1 MKRRT
6 FCKVSGA
13 LGIAA
18 MQPVLTACVD
28 GAEKSV
34 AAVSLTGDPID
45 LAGKSIDEL
54 AKSLTGRL
62 LLADD
67 AQYDSAR
74 RIWNGMHDK
83 RPALIVQPTSTEDVR
98 NTVSFARDHGLLLA
112 VKGGG
117 HSWPGKSVC
126 DGGLMLDLGLVN
138 KVAVDPDTRIASAG
152 GGARLGDLDTAT
164 LEHGLA
170 TTTGVVSH
178 TGIGGYTLGGGFG
191 RLNRKFGL
199 AIDNLVGADIVT
211 ADGKL
216 RRTSEIEEPDLFWAI
231 RGGGGNFGVVTQF
244 RYSLHPFDRRVLSGV
259 IRWPVTQS
267 RQVLRFY
274 ADWYR
279 QLSDDLYV
287 APLMGTLPDYTGFV
301 GFEVV
306 YAGDP
311 AAGEMELAPLRSIG
325 APLEDGIRVQ
335 DYQAMQKQEDAAFEY
350 GIRSYAKNGMAMT
363 FSYELADAL
372 IDAFRPDPRLG
383 FFTHTAG
390 GAIRNVAETAT
401 AFPHRKSELMLGVVG
416 GWTDPE
422 DDEIAIEILR
432 EWYGAI
438 EPYTAGHYDNIQYDD
453 DDSDARTYGPNHPR
467 LQRLK
472 ARYDPDNLF
481 RLNSNI
487 QPADSV
493 RSPGSG
499 VSTSA
504 ERPDSAVLPRSWAL

>member
-1 MKRRT
+1 
-6 FCKVSGA
+6 
-13 LGIAA
+13 L
-18 MQPVLTACVD
+18 
-28 GAEKSV
+28 
-34 AAVSLTGDPID
+34 AAVSLGGNPIELARNAIDD
-45 LAGKSIDEL
+45 LAQ
-54 AKSLTGRL
+54 SLDGRL

-67 AQYDSAR
+67 PQYDSAR

-83 RPALIVQPTSTEDVR
+83 RPALIVQATSTGDVCS
-98 NTVSFARDHGLLLA
+98 TVNFARDHGLLLA

-126 DGGLMLDLGLVN
+126 DGGLMLDLGLINNV
-138 KVAVDPDTRIASAG
+138 VVDADARIASAG

-178 TGIGGYTLGGGFG
+178 TGIGGYTLGGGLG
-191 RLNRKFGL
+191 RLNRKYGL

-216 RRTSEIEEPDLFWAI
+216 RRTSDSEDPDLFWAI
-231 RGGGGNFGVVTQF
+231 RGGGGNFGVVTEF
-244 RYSLHPFDRRVLSGV
+244 RYSLHPFNRRVLSGV
-259 IRWPVTQS
+259 IRWPIAQS
-267 RQVLRFY
+267 RQVLHFY

-279 QLSDDLYV
+279 ELSSDLYV
-287 APLMGTLPDYTGFV
+287 APLMGTQPDYTGFV

-311 AAGEMELAPLRSIG
+311 AAGEKELAPLRSVG
-325 APLEDGIRVQ
+325 SPLEDGIGVQ
-335 DYQAMQKQEDAAFEY
+335 DYRAMQTQEDAAFEY

-363 FSYELADAL
+363 FSRELADAL

-383 FFTHTAG
+383 FFTHAAG
-390 GAIRNVAETAT
+390 GAIRNVTETAT
-401 AFPHRKSELMLGVVG
+401 AFPHRKPELMLGVVG
-416 GWTDPE
+416 AWTDPE
-422 DDEIAIEILR
+422 DDEIAIDILR

-438 EPYTAGHYDNIQYDD
+438 EPYTAGYYDNIQYDD
-453 DDSDARTYGPNHPR
+453 DGSDTRGYGLNYRR

-481 RLNSNI
+481 QLNSNI
-487 QPADSV
+487 QPAGRALADQD
-493 RSPGSG
+493 RSPGG
-499 VSTSA
+499 GTSTPA
-504 ERPDSAVLPRSWAL
+504 G